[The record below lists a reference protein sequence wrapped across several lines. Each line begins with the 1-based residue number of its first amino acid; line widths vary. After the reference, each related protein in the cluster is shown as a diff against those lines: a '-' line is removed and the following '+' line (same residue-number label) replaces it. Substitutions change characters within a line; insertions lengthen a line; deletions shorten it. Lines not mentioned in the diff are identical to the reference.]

1 MRTSQFRQP
10 SGSDEET
17 GRDHAHP
24 QPLGLWGISRSDG
37 QPPAPRLRS
46 AGPAP
51 FLAEQYASYPAS
63 QEKQKFGIQ
72 GVGLMDF
79 LYQPDREIIAL
90 AHPDLALTGLG
101 GTPVARAAGIP
112 AMNAV

>member
-1 MRTSQFRQP
+1 MLGPCYRPFSRRLDRGAAMLHCLMPLALMQFQVSP
-10 SGSDEET
+10 
-17 GRDHAHP
+17 
-24 QPLGLWGISRSDG
+24 
-37 QPPAPRLRS
+37 
-46 AGPAP
+46 
-51 FLAEQYASYPAS
+51 
-63 QEKQKFGIQ
+63 
-72 GVGLMDF
+72 GLMDF